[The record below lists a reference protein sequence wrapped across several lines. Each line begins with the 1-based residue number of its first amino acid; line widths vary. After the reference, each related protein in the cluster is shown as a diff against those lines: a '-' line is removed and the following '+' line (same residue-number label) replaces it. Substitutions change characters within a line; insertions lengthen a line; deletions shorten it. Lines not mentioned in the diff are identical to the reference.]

1 MITIH
6 QICFNEIVILEF
18 AFNFYKLRFPHAKFV
33 LHDNGSTDGSVELAE
48 KLGYEI
54 VPFDTGNQ
62 MDDATMMN
70 LRNNCWKEDNTDW
83 VLVADMDELIDINE
97 TKLLWQ
103 KSLGVNIITTYGYNM
118 VNTTNELKLEN
129 ITSGFRDDTL
139 YDKSLIFNKNFVQ
152 NIDWAVG
159 SHTCNPNGENICF
172 STDRFIL
179 LHYKYLGEDYIVDR
193 YKSFR
198 DRLSENNKRN
208 NWSWHYNVEEQEL
221 RSFFKHTQSRE
232 LTRLL

>member
-18 AFNFYKLRFPHAKFV
+18 AFNFYKSRFPNAKFV

-54 VPFDTGNQ
+54 VSFDTGNQ
-62 MDDATMMN
+62 MDDATMIN
-70 LRNNCWKEDNTDW
+70 LKNNCWREDSTDW

-97 TKLLWQ
+97 TKLLLQ
-103 KSLGVNIITTYGYNM
+103 KSLGANIITTCGYNM
-118 VNTTNELKLEN
+118 VNTNNELKLEN
-129 ITSGFRDDTL
+129 ITSGFRDNTL
-139 YDKSLIFNKNFVQ
+139 YDKSLIFNKKFVH

-159 SHTCNPNGENICF
+159 AHSCSPSGDNISF
-172 STDRFIL
+172 STDRFTL

-193 YKSFR
+193 Y
-198 DRLSENNKRN
+198 RLLKNRQCQNNINN
-208 NWSWHYNVEEQEL
+208 NWSWHYNIHEQEL
-221 RSFFKHTQSRE
+221 RNFFKYAQNRE

>member
-18 AFNFYKLRFPHAKFV
+18 AFNFYKSRFPNAKFV
-33 LHDNGSTDGSVELAE
+33 LHDNGSTDGSVELAQ

-54 VPFDTGNQ
+54 IPFDTGNQ

-70 LRNNCWKEDNTDW
+70 LKNNCWRDDTTDW

-103 KSLGVNIITTYGYNM
+103 KSLGANIITTYGYNM

-139 YDKSLIFNKNFVQ
+139 YDKSLIFNKKFVH

-159 SHTCNPNGENICF
+159 SHTCTPNGENIFF
-172 STDRFIL
+172 STDRFTL

-193 YKSFR
+193 YKCFR
-198 DRLSENNKRN
+198 DRLCENNRRN
-208 NWSWHYNVEEQEL
+208 NWSYHYQIEEQEL
-221 RSFFKHTQSRE
+221 RNFFKYAQNRE

>member
-18 AFNFYKLRFPHAKFV
+18 AFNFYKSRFPNAKFV
-33 LHDNGSTDGSVELAE
+33 LHDNGSTDGSVELAQ

-54 VPFDTGNQ
+54 IPFDTGNQ

-70 LRNNCWKEDNTDW
+70 LKNNCWRDDTTDW

-103 KSLGVNIITTYGYNM
+103 KSLGANIITTYGYNM

-129 ITSGFRDDTL
+129 ITSGFRDDTF
-139 YDKSLIFNKNFVQ
+139 YDKSLIFNKKFVH
-152 NIDWAVG
+152 NMDWAVG
-159 SHTCNPNGENICF
+159 SHTCTPNGENISF
-172 STDRFIL
+172 STDRFTL

-193 YKSFR
+193 Y
-198 DRLSENNKRN
+198 RLLKNRQCQNNINN
-208 NWSWHYNVEEQEL
+208 NWSWHYNIHEQEL
-221 RSFFKHTQSRE
+221 RNFFKYAQNRE